1 MRLVVKQKDSTVNEL
16 RFTKGPIYIGR
27 HANSQVFLP
36 DRAVSRQHA
45 VLFKTQDGKWVVED
59 MDSASKTF
67 LNGQAIHKAEIK
79 TGDVL
84 KIVSFT
90 LEVDLDDSID
100 DEKPI
105 NLEDTLVLGTREP
118 QVIVRKADAEHAP
131 AMRIPAKR
139 TKDFAEA
146 ARAIGQ
152 AGNLDDLLV
161 TLLETVRKQFSALRV
176 WCAMRRDPTGPM
188 TSHIGKSRRGI
199 TVDYKD
205 IELSDK
211 IKRAIENS
219 DFLLL
224 PRIPADTTKE
234 KLGSVMIAPI
244 VGPAGCFGVVYVD
257 NDAAHERY
265 TVSDLDYL
273 MLLAVHAA
281 AVVEKL

>member
-1 MRLVVKQKDSTVNEL
+1 
-16 RFTKGPIYIGR
+16 
-27 HANSQVFLP
+27 
-36 DRAVSRQHA
+36 
-45 VLFKTQDGKWVVED
+45 
-59 MDSASKTF
+59 
-67 LNGQAIHKAEIK
+67 
-79 TGDVL
+79 
-84 KIVSFT
+84 
-90 LEVDLDDSID
+90 
-100 DEKPI
+100 
-105 NLEDTLVLGTREP
+105 
-118 QVIVRKADAEHAP
+118 
-131 AMRIPAKR
+131 
-139 TKDFAEA
+139 
-146 ARAIGQ
+146 
-152 AGNLDDLLV
+152 
-161 TLLETVRKQFSALRV
+161 
-176 WCAMRRDPTGPM
+176 M

-257 NDAAHERY
+257 NDGAHERY